1 MNITYSLLS
10 LLAVVGLVILGEVF
24 RLKFSKKIY
33 FGVGLLSLGAAYY
46 FLKHTDSSVSVF
58 ASQIQYSSLGGF
70 FVSIF
75 IGLMS
80 CVFLVLLFQKQLL
93 PRSVELTLILFLM
106 LVGAI
111 VAVFSINA
119 LNFFVAFELVSLA
132 LYLLVGFKR
141 DQFAA
146 KEAALK
152 YFLMGSVSAAFLLY
166 GIAFLFG
173 ATGSFQL
180 SDWQNALLQLKPEQM
195 AFFQLGALLFL
206 TGIVFKLGAV
216 PFHFWIPDVYQ
227 GASTLVTALMA
238 TLVKAFSVFIF
249 MQWIVFSGLI
259 ELPIMKIVLPILIT
273 ATFVVGTLLALTQKS
288 LVRLLAYS
296 SIVNAGF
303 LLLGLYGGTM
313 LLPALLFYLVIYI
326 VMTFG
331 GFLIIYYLESEKEE
345 PITLEALS
353 GLFYKHPFL
362 AVALSL
368 VLLSLAGMPPLAGFN
383 AKWILMTGLFT
394 QKIFYLAVIGLLTT
408 LISFYYYLKPVV
420 KMFFERNNTLKID
433 FQIVPGIILLG
444 LILTILFLGI
454 WPAPLLSF
462 PQVLLK

>member
-1 MNITYSLLS
+1 MNISYSLLS
-10 LLAVVGLVILGEVF
+10 LLAVVGLVIFGEVF
-24 RLKFSKKIY
+24 KLKFSKKVY
-33 FGVGLLSLGAAYY
+33 FVLALVGLGTASY
-46 FLKHTDSSVSVF
+46 FLNQNDSVLGVF
-58 ASQIQYSSLGGF
+58 SSQIQYSSLGGF
-70 FVSIF
+70 FVSVF
-75 IGLMS
+75 IGLMFS
-80 CVFLVLLFQKQLL
+80 VFLVLLFQKHLL

-106 LVGAI
+106 LIGAM

-141 DQFAA
+141 DQFVA

-180 SDWQNALLQLKPEQM
+180 SDWQLALTQLKPEQM

-249 MQWIVFSGLI
+249 IQWIVFSGLI
-259 ELPIMKIVLPILIT
+259 ELSVMKIVLPLLIT
-273 ATFVVGTLLALTQKS
+273 ATFIVGTLLALTQKS

-303 LLLGLYGGTM
+303 LLLGLYGGKV
-313 LLPALLFYLVIYI
+313 LLPELLFYLVIYI
-326 VMTFG
+326 VMTFA
-331 GFLIIYYLESEKEE
+331 GFLIIYYLESEKDES
-345 PITLEALS
+345 ITLEALG
-353 GLFYKHPFL
+353 GLFYKHPLL
-362 AVALSL
+362 ATALSL

-383 AKWILMTGLFT
+383 AKWILITGLFA
-394 QKIFYLAVIGLLTT
+394 QKIFYLPILGLLTT
-408 LISFYYYLKPVV
+408 LISFYYYLKPVIR
-420 KMFFERNNTLKID
+420 MFFERNNTLKID
-433 FQIVPGIILLG
+433 FQIVPGVIILVLVAV
-444 LILTILFLGI
+444 ILFWGI
-454 WPAPLLSF
+454 WPAPLLGL
-462 PQVLLK
+462 PQVLLN

>member
-1 MNITYSLLS
+1 MNIGNSLLS
-10 LLAVVGLVILGEVF
+10 LLTVVALIIVGEVL
-24 RLKFSKKIY
+24 RLKFSKKLY
-33 FGVGLLSLGAAYY
+33 FGLSLLGLGAAYY
-46 FLKHTDSSVSVF
+46 FINANDSSLNIF
-58 ASQIQYSSLGGF
+58 ASQMQYSRLGGF

-75 IGLMS
+75 IGLMFS
-80 CVFLVLLFQKQLL
+80 VFLVLLFQKHML

-119 LNFFVAFELVSLA
+119 LNFFVAFELVSLS

-141 DQFAA
+141 DQFSA

-152 YFLMGSVSAAFLLY
+152 YFLLGSVSAAFLLY

-180 SDWQNALLQLKPEQM
+180 SDWQAALQQLKPEQM

-206 TGIVFKLGAV
+206 TGIVFKIGAV

-249 MQWIVFSGLI
+249 IQWIVFSGLI
-259 ELPIMKIVLPILIT
+259 ELPLMKIVLPILIA
-273 ATFVVGTLLALTQKS
+273 ATFVVGTLLALTQKN
-288 LVRLLAYS
+288 LARLLAYS

-303 LLLGLYGGTM
+303 LLLGLYGGIA

-331 GFLIIYYLESEKEE
+331 GFLVIYYLESEKEE
-345 PITLEALS
+345 PITLEALG
-353 GLFYKHPFL
+353 GLFYSHPLL
-362 AVALSL
+362 ASALSL

-383 AKWILMTGLFT
+383 AKWILITKLFG
-394 QKIFYLAVIGLLTT
+394 QNLFYLAALGLLTT
-408 LISFYYYLKPVV
+408 LISFYYYLTPVIR
-420 KMFFERNNTLKID
+420 MFFESNNSLKID
-433 FQIVPGIILLG
+433 FKIIPGIIILG
-444 LILTILFLGI
+444 LVLTILFLGI
-454 WPAPLLSF
+454 WPSPLLGL